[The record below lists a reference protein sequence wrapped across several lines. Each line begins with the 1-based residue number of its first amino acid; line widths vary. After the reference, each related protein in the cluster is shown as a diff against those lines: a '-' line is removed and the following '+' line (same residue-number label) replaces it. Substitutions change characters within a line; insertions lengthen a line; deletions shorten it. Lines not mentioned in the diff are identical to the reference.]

1 MMRVV
6 KLTRTYN
13 GYGYF
18 SHRVEFTGGQH
29 SLRIKQWI
37 RVRNWLWE
45 QFGPS
50 AEQALAR
57 ADNFDGVKPKWAW
70 DSEKSA
76 VYLEQEAFTMFQL
89 KKEFW
94 EDASNL

>member
-1 MMRVV
+1 MRVA
-6 KLTRTYN
+6 KLNRTYN

-18 SHRVEFTGGQH
+18 THRVEFHGRG
-29 SLRIKQWI
+29 SDRVRQWI
-37 RVRNWLWE
+37 RVRNWLWS

-50 AEQALAR
+50 AEQNLAR
-57 ADNFDGVKPKWAW
+57 PDYFDGEQPLWAW

-76 VYLEQEAFTMFQL
+76 IYLRDQALHLFLL

-94 EDASNL
+94 ENAENL

>member
-1 MMRVV
+1 MRVV
-6 KLTRTYN
+6 KLTRNYN

-18 SHRVEFTGGQH
+18 THRVEFWGNTPT
-29 SLRIKQWI
+29 RIKQWI
-37 RVRNWLWE
+37 RVRNWLWA

-50 AEQALAR
+50 AEQNLAR
-57 ADNFDGVKPKWAW
+57 AENFDGVKPKWAW

-76 VYLEQEAFTMFQL
+76 IYLEQEAFTMFQL

-94 EDASNL
+94 ESAENL